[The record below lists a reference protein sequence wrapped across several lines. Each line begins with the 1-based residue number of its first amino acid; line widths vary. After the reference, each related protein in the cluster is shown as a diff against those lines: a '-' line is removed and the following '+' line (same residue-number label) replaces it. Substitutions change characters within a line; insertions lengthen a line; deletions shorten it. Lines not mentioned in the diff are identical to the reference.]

1 MDIIVGET
9 TIKIRKDPDKKVLRD
24 IQASMVIKFDCD
36 FTYADV
42 VRYLLVVR
50 VMGEK
55 HTETL
60 VRAHGESRDF
70 GHPVFPQGI
79 VSLLDIALEQNEEDI
94 NNTVKQIEER
104 YKDFVDKK
112 YSNSNKKE
120 EKIDEFLDALNN
132 LAKVQWFYV

>member
-1 MDIIVGET
+1 MDIIVEKT

-42 VRYLLVVR
+42 VRYLLVER
-50 VMGEK
+50 VMGET

-60 VRAHGESRDF
+60 VRAHGESKDF
-70 GHPVFPQGI
+70 GYPVFSQGM
-79 VSLLDIALEQNEEDI
+79 VSLLDLALKKNEEDI
-94 NNTVKQIEER
+94 DNTIKQIEKR

-112 YSNSNKKE
+112 YSNSNEKE

-132 LAKVQWFYV
+132 LAQVQWFYV